1 MLSIFIEMPGS
12 YLAAAGNLPR
22 GTIGSLLFFSVL
34 LLVVGLISI
43 LYPRLFWYLRIGRK
57 VEGIEPSSLYL
68 GVLRIGGMMVFAL
81 GAVILYYTFFS

>member
-1 MLSIFIEMPGS
+1 MRSNLIEIPGS
-12 YLAAAGNLPR
+12 ILAAAGKS
-22 GTIGSLLFFSVL
+22 TQDITGSLLFFSVL

-68 GVLRIGGMMVFAL
+68 WVLRIGGVMVFSL
-81 GAVILYYTFFS
+81 GAAILYYIF